1 MSNIP
6 KNLKYTESHEWIK
19 MESVEATVG
28 ITDHA
33 QHELTDIVF
42 VELPQIG
49 KKVKAGE
56 VAAVLESV
64 KVAADIY
71 SPVSGE
77 VIQIN
82 TVLSEKPG
90 LINEDPYGKG
100 WIFKIKPSTAD
111 GKLMDA
117 TQYACVAGS

>member
-1 MSNIP
+1 MSTIP
-6 KNLKYTESHEWIK
+6 KNLKYTESHEWIQI
-19 MESVEATVG
+19 EGAEATVG

-33 QHELTDIVF
+33 QHALTDIVF

-49 KKVKAGE
+49 KKLKAGE
-56 VAAVLESV
+56 VVAVLESV

-77 VIQIN
+77 VIQAN
-82 TVLSEKPG
+82 TELSEKPS

-100 WIFKIKPSTAD
+100 WIFKIKPSAVD
-111 GKLMDA
+111 GKLLDA
-117 TQYACVAGS
+117 AEYGNIAGS